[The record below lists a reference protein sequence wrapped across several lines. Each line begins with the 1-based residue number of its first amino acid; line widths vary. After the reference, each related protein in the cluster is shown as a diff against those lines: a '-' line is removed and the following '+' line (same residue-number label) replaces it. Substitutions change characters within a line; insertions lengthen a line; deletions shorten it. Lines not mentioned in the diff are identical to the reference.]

1 MHNFHEGD
9 RNLSGKH
16 NAKSRKR
23 KLFVQGERK
32 QQCHRD
38 RSAKVNQASAFPCAP
53 QGNDCSQ
60 LWLIHPGMGS
70 WNPAFSPNW
79 CVLNKL
85 LLRELPCPT
94 TQEPLWLSHL
104 HHLSWEVLSQLHLPT
119 HTATPNSS
127 LAWPQVPHSSVS
139 DILILRVA

>member
-32 QQCHRD
+32 QQCHGD

-104 HHLSWEVLSQLHLPT
+104 HHLSWERGPVP
-119 HTATPNSS
+119 ATP
-127 LAWPQVPHSSVS
+127 PHSHSHLKFLPGLAPGS
-139 DILILRVA
+139 PQQRLRHPDP